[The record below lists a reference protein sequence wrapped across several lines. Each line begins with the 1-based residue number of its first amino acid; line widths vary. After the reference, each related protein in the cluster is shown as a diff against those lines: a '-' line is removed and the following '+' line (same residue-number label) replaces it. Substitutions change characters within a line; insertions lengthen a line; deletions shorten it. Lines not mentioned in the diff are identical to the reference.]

1 MARVHRTQA
10 AMFCLQE
17 YKAGLAASWWIGYG
31 SQCECC
37 AIKTIIFAHTDRTKA
52 GGRFWRFIENKRI
65 LDTNTD
71 RFKVQYCCATLCSGT
86 GLSSAEGGGVTWGL
100 VLLTFNWANTE
111 WRLISWSASLGP
123 QSRTSRQQPAGQV
136 TDSQLNMPHL
146 TSDMPGWRHTLA
158 RWGHNADGMMQI
170 LKIG

>member
-1 MARVHRTQA
+1 MNVELNCLFSCCLTASFLPMNIPALPLSPLCYPVLKSHKSWKRRLVCAVSWRPLGVATLSPVMARVHRTQA

-17 YKAGLAASWWIGYG
+17 YKAGLVASWWIGYG

-71 RFKVQYCCATLCSGT
+71 RFKVQYCLCY
-86 GLSSAEGGGVTWGL
+86 A
-100 VLLTFNWANTE
+100 LLRDRTVVS
-111 WRLISWSASLGP
+111 WRWWRDLRFGP
-123 QSRTSRQQPAGQV
+123 P
-136 TDSQLNMPHL
+136 DL
-146 TSDMPGWRHTLA
+146 
-158 RWGHNADGMMQI
+158 
-170 LKIG
+170 